1 MFQQN
6 SAEVGD
12 YTQEEIEMMQRAEE
26 AHQQMQKDL
35 FEGMQREQ

>member
-26 AHQQMQKDL
+26 ARQQMQKDL